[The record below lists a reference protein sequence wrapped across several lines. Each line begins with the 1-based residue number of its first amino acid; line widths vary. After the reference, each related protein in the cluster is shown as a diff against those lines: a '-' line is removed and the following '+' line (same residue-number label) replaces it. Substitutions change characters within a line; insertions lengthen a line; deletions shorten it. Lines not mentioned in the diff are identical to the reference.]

1 MIIDNKLDLSS
12 KNTDEIKKYLEAILA
27 IKYKFRIS
35 SNADGFLK
43 ITIRRLQRK
52 SDCLNQST

>member
-27 IKYKFRIS
+27 IKYKFRIP

-52 SDCLNQST
+52 ADCLNQST